1 MQLLNKELTFIKAL
15 IYGDPGTGKTNF
27 GVSAPNPLILL
38 SERQALANIREA
50 AKRTGKTIPN
60 ALYMDSL
67 EDYRDVMFALKGSG
81 PGETLEIKVNGK
93 IILTMPYPE
102 TIVIDSLTDVG
113 ELAKAD
119 VERISPPKNGKDGL
133 PNWSMRHWGTLG
145 TKMSQLILMFRNLP
159 THVIFL
165 CLKIDTEI
173 GEGDEKSRIVGPS
186 LPMKKLSG
194 TVAAAVNVIGI
205 TNRRTSKKEVTN
217 EDGSKG
223 VEITTVYEVYTTG
236 PDHAVT
242 KPYRPLADCEIPDFT
257 DWVRRIREE
266 KKLSKDEIKEIL
278 TDNNEETA
286 KATDKEKKK

>member
-1 MQLLNKELTFIKAL
+1 MQLLNQEQTFIKAL

-50 AKRTGKTIPN
+50 ARRTGRPVPN
-60 ALYMDSL
+60 ALYMSSL
-67 EDYRDVMFALKGSG
+67 EDYRDIMFALKACG
-81 PGETLEIKVNGK
+81 PGETLEVKENGK
-93 IILTMPYPE
+93 VILSMPYPE

-119 VERISPPKNGKDGL
+119 VERIAPPTNGKDGL

-145 TKMSQLILMFRNLP
+145 TKMSSLILAFRNLP

-205 TNRRTSKKEVTN
+205 TNRRTVKKEVTK
-217 EDGSKG
+217 EDGAKG
-223 VEITTVYEVYTTG
+223 VETETVYEVYTTG

-242 KPYRPLADCEIPDFT
+242 KPYRPLKDCEVPNFA
-257 DWVRRIREE
+257 DWVTRIRENM
-266 KKLSKDEIKEIL
+266 KLTKEEIKEIL
-278 TDNNEETA
+278 TENDKQPA
-286 KATDKEKKK
+286 QATTKEKKK